1 MLGSESA
8 NGANATGDP
17 DPIQSSSHA
26 ISLNVWSAALGTYR
40 CADPYNLAPAFMH
53 R

>member
-17 DPIQSSSHA
+17 DSFQSSSCA
-26 ISLNVWSAALGTYR
+26 ISLNVWSAVLGTYR
-40 CADPYNLAPAFMH
+40 CADSYNLEPIFMH